1 MSDQTPGQRL
11 LACFRGDPYLR
22 GDHPESCGYCGSARA
37 EPHQAECEWDA
48 AREAAS
54 ALAASEARCR
64 ALEGVEQSLEL
75 AEAAQFAAELRAAGA
90 EARCRALQAQI
101 EQQEAQK

>member
-1 MSDQTPGQRL
+1 MSDQTPDETAL
-11 LACFRGDPYLR
+11 NHKHSYEFRSGR
-22 GDHPESCGYCGSARA
+22 CRCGVLTR
-37 EPHQAECEWDA
+37 W
-48 AREAAS
+48 AS
-54 ALAASEARCR
+54 DDMLNDLHATALALAASEARCR

-90 EARCRALQAQI
+90 EARCRVLQAQI